1 MLFRSV
7 VQNYLQI
14 LHQKMKTIF
23 IATLCCISLACAS
36 VIINADD
43 VDLDEEEYKRQFG
56 TFNIV
61 SNYVHFLRVVIL
73 I

>member
-1 MLFRSV
+1 
-7 VQNYLQI
+7 
-14 LHQKMKTIF
+14 MKTIF

-36 VIINADD
+36 VIIKADD